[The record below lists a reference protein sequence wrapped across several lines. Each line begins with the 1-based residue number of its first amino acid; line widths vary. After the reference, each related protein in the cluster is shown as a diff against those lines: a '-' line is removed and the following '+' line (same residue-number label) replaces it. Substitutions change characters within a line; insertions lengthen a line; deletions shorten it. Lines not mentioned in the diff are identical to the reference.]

1 MQKDSMRRLICF
13 RLFALLLL
21 AHAQWARADVQ
32 RFRLNPD
39 TSEISA
45 TIDDPFGNRVKG
57 TLRLTQGEARGDP
70 DRLAETAA
78 VSLAIQ
84 ASSYNSNVGL
94 RDQDVQEHYLEVKQ
108 YPLIRFDSTGVV
120 KSERSRS
127 SAAPWLITLK
137 GELELHGVRKEIL
150 VPIQLF
156 YQANKIIAQGQ
167 FPLLLEEFSLAV
179 PRLLFLKTG
188 NNVQVEFRIGG
199 ERQP

>member
-1 MQKDSMRRLICF
+1 MQKDSMPRLICF
-13 RLFALLLL
+13 LLL
-21 AHAQWARADVQ
+21 ALWMLVHAPWTWADVQ

-57 TLRLTQGEARGDP
+57 ALRLIRGEARGDP

-78 VSLAIQ
+78 VSLVID
-84 ASSYNSNVGL
+84 ASSYNSNLGL

-108 YPLIRFDSTGVV
+108 YPLIRFDSADVV
-120 KSERSRS
+120 RSERPRS
-127 SAAPWLITLK
+127 STGPWLLTLK
-137 GELELHGVRKEIL
+137 GELELHGIKREII

-156 YQANKIIAQGQ
+156 YQANKILAQGQ
-167 FPLLLEEFSLAV
+167 FPLLLEEFNLAV

-188 NNVQVEFRIGG
+188 NNVQVEFRISG
-199 ERQP
+199 ERS